1 MNDISKLIENNN
13 DTIISRW
20 EEKVIDEIEVSKNT
34 KSLVLRNQLPH
45 LLNDIAVIL
54 EGQDDLVDI
63 KSKES
68 YKGIMINSEDHGRH
82 RATTLN
88 YTIASILEE
97 YVVFNEVITDFLR
110 EHNSY
115 TVNVGLV
122 LHFVIQTAMV
132 QSARSFSNSVNQM
145 KEKLISTLAHDIRN
159 PLSAAKV
166 ALEMVEKETDVDEIH
181 EVSKMTA
188 TSLDFSLK
196 LIEGLLDA
204 ITIEAG
210 EGITLNFKECDLLK
224 DIRWVVDETRLIFP
238 NTIIENFHASKI
250 NGVFDGTAIRRILEN
265 LITNAVKYGNV
276 KEPITID
283 VSDLEDCTR
292 ISVHNF
298 GEPIPEH
305 KQDEI
310 FDYLKSNKSVK
321 NEGIKSWGLGL
332 SLVKTVTEAHGGTV
346 EVFSNE
352 ELGTKFQITLLKN
365 INKSGKVKTQ
375 LS

>member
-1 MNDISKLIENNN
+1 MNDIAKLIENNN
-13 DTIISRW
+13 DTIINMW
-20 EEKVIDEIEVSKNT
+20 EEKVIKEIEVSKNT

-54 EGQDDLVDI
+54 EGQDDLINI
-63 KSKES
+63 KNEES
-68 YKGIMINSEDHGRH
+68 YKGILTNSEDHGRH

-97 YVVFNEVITDFLR
+97 YVVFNEVITAFLR
-110 EHNSY
+110 ERNSY
-115 TVNVGLV
+115 DVNVGLV
-122 LHFVIQTAMV
+122 LHYVIQTAMV
-132 QSARSFSNSVNQM
+132 QSARSFSDSINDM
-145 KEKLISTLAHDIRN
+145 KEKLISMLAHDIRN

-166 ALEMVEKETDVDEIH
+166 ALEMLKTETDINEIH

-224 DIRWVVDETRLIFP
+224 DIRWVVEETRLIFP
-238 NTIIENFHASKI
+238 NTIIENFHASQI
-250 NGVFDGTAIRRILEN
+250 IGVFDGMAIRRILEN
-265 LITNAVKYGNV
+265 LITNAVKYGTS
-276 KEPITID
+276 KERITIA
-283 VSDLEDCTR
+283 VSDLGDQTR

-310 FDYLKSNKSVK
+310 FDYLKSNKRVK
-321 NEGIKSWGLGL
+321 KEGIKSWGLGL

-346 EVFSNE
+346 KVLSNE
-352 ELGTKFQITLLKN
+352 ELGTEFQITLLKN
-365 INKSGKVKTQ
+365 ISKSGKIKTQ

>member
-365 INKSGKVKTQ
+365 INKSGKIKTQ